1 MKNWKKK
8 SALWRTVFDLSAN
21 SSAKTYSKSSEKAHF
36 GEIEIFKKE
45 IAEIKEFESFALQD
59 EEIKKELSEKISNFK
74 KRIEGW
80 KIKNAFNGRYD
91 KENAIFSIY
100 AGTGGRDAEDWTSIL
115 LRMYKRYF
123 ENKNFV
129 AKEIQRT
136 MGEGGVKSVTLEVKG
151 ENVFGWIKSESGVH
165 RLVRISPFS
174 SKKLRHTSF
183 SLVEVLPAL
192 KSRGMDVKEE
202 DLRIDTYRASG
213 PGGQY
218 VNRRESAIR
227 ITHIPTKIV
236 VTCQSERLQGE
247 NKKKALMVLQSRLV
261 QLKEKEKEKNIQ
273 KEKGDLPI
281 ADWGNQIRS
290 YVFQP
295 YQMVKDHRTGVKIS
309 NLKEVLDGG
318 IDKFIEAEHRK

>member
-1 MKNWKKK
+1 
-8 SALWRTVFDLSAN
+8 
-21 SSAKTYSKSSEKAHF
+21 
-36 GEIEIFKKE
+36 
-45 IAEIKEFESFALQD
+45 
-59 EEIKKELSEKISNFK
+59 
-74 KRIEGW
+74 
-80 KIKNAFNGRYD
+80 
-91 KENAIFSIY
+91 
-100 AGTGGRDAEDWTSIL
+100 
-115 LRMYKRYF
+115 
-123 ENKNFV
+123 
-129 AKEIQRT
+129 
-136 MGEGGVKSVTLEVKG
+136 
-151 ENVFGWIKSESGVH
+151 
-165 RLVRISPFS
+165 
-174 SKKLRHTSF
+174 
-183 SLVEVLPAL
+183 LPAL
-192 KSRGMDVKEE
+192 KNKGMDIKEE

-281 ADWGNQIRS
+281 AEWGNQIRS